1 MNISLASN
9 LAQAEKNPDCFDLIS
24 PAYTLEDMKN
34 DQHPDAEQ
42 LATQRAA
49 KNAVPDDVRL
59 EEARLLKLKYK
70 AAKQADPSLNQEKV
84 ADLCGWAGQSV
95 VSQYLN
101 GKIALNVSALL
112 KFAKVLDFDPEEVSP
127 RLITAHMDIDHVK
140 PAAKMSFDERYP
152 NNLITARGRA
162 NRAAQAAHAQ
172 VSPIE
177 VWDDNTP
184 LGQDEVEI
192 PFFKEVELSAGQG
205 SAVMLET
212 NGRKLRFGKRTLQ
225 RKNID
230 PAAAGCVPITGN
242 SMEPVLPDGSTVG
255 VDTACLSVQDGKMYA
270 LDHDGLLR
278 VKLLYRQPGGGLR
291 LKSYNESEHPD
302 ERYDGEYVHEHI
314 RIIGKVFWYSVLL

>member
-1 MNISLASN
+1 MGLLMNISLASN
-9 LAQAEKNPDCFDLIS
+9 LAQAEKIPDCLELIS
-24 PAYTLEDMKN
+24 ATYTLKGMKN
-34 DQHPDAEQ
+34 DQHADTDKP
-42 LATQRAA
+42 TKFRSVKAA
-49 KNAVPDDVRL
+49 VADDVRM

-70 AAKQADPSLNQEKV
+70 SAKHADPSLNQEKV

-112 KFAKVLDFDPEEVSP
+112 KFAHVLKFDPHEVSP
-127 RLITAHMDIDHVK
+127 RLISSHSHIDHLV
-140 PAAKMSFDERYP
+140 PRSLSASSPYIG
-152 NNLITARGRA
+152 NLHVISAEE
-162 NRAAQAAHAQ
+162 NRTSH
-172 VSPIE
+172 VSPID

-184 LGQDEVEI
+184 LGPDEVEI

-230 PAAAGCVPITGN
+230 PEAAGCVPVTGN

-291 LKSYNESEHPD
+291 LKSYNEIEHPD
-302 ERYDGEYVHEHI
+302 ERYDGEYVNDHI